1 MYTPRFNQVADRSVL
16 IDAMQQSAF
25 ALLLGPYPSADPAAG
40 PVATH
45 LPLVVSDAGPHGL
58 IEGHLAKANP
68 HWQSLAGHE
77 ALVIFNGPHGYV
89 SPSLYEEELSVP
101 TWNYIAVHAWG
112 TFEQID
118 GDDEKD
124 ALLKRLIALHDP
136 AYADCW
142 RSLPE
147 GFRRSMLAGIVG
159 FRIPIARIEGKFKIS
174 QNRSPVDRASVRG
187 AHAAGTPDQQELA
200 AWMQRLGI

>member
-77 ALVIFNGPHGYV
+77 ALVHHGWQV
-89 SPSLYEEELSVP
+89 LEQRRGGVP
-101 TWNYIAVHAWG
+101 
-112 TFEQID
+112 
-118 GDDEKD
+118 
-124 ALLKRLIALHDP
+124 
-136 AYADCW
+136 
-142 RSLPE
+142 
-147 GFRRSMLAGIVG
+147 
-159 FRIPIARIEGKFKIS
+159 
-174 QNRSPVDRASVRG
+174 G
-187 AHAAGTPDQQELA
+187 AEPGRQGNP
-200 AWMQRLGI
+200 M